1 MEKEGNKKSSYKSAL
16 EKGDMEEQK
25 FSEIINSPSD
35 QEDKNFIV
43 ILPKNKK
50 LQSTFVIGDK
60 LVGRGNSVH
69 FSDNMRRKDT
79 MKKARKPVTD
89 LPEMINHA
97 NQ

>member
-1 MEKEGNKKSSYKSAL
+1 MLSQPWKKGIWKNRNSVKSL
-16 EKGDMEEQK
+16 
-25 FSEIINSPSD
+25 FNSPSD
-35 QEDKNFIV
+35 QDDKNFIV

-60 LVGRGNSVH
+60 LVGRGNSVL

>member
-1 MEKEGNKKSSYKSAL
+1 MEKEGNKKYSVKSAL

-69 FSDNMRRKDT
+69 FSDNMRTKNT
-79 MKKARKPVTD
+79 MKKQGKEASDRS
-89 LPEMINHA
+89 A
-97 NQ
+97 

>member
-69 FSDNMRRKDT
+69 FSDNMRTKNT
-79 MKKARKPVTD
+79 MKKQGKEASDRS
-89 LPEMINHA
+89 A
-97 NQ
+97 

>member
-79 MKKARKPVTD
+79 MMKARKPVTD